1 MVKGQRMSLR
11 DMVEIELP
19 LNRKERFF
27 TGTVFPMIVC
37 KDNFKNFHIFTSL
50 IAGLGDIE
58 IEANPDST
66 NIQFFTEYSL
76 VESIYGSSRKRFPKP
91 RPTSK
96 DTPDIVILVNGET
109 KTLIAIEAK
118 MFGLPTSRKLV
129 DQMEN
134 QGKILDY
141 LKKCLSID
149 KIVHCAL
156 LPQKLASQLGDF
168 GYPVVTWEQIRDE
181 YGRIYQGDYFLE
193 LLKISLE
200 LYGDLVSRGVSFGQ
214 YAEAKMRGEDIYNLY
229 KANELNMIIMGRSRG
244 LQGAYSDIRL
254 DRWRNQHYET
264 SSVTE
269 PPNSN
274 WFFVKQ
280 FVERIDVI
288 VG

>member
-1 MVKGQRMSLR
+1 MKSEVSMMGMMHRFLSPTKIILGNGAASQAGEE
-11 DMVEIELP
+11 V
-19 LNRKERFF
+19 RKLGGKRAL
-27 TGTVFPMIVC
+27 IVT
-37 KDNFKNFHIFTSL
+37 DNGVLK
-50 IAGLGDIE
+50 AGLSGGVEKSLKARKIDFGIFDKV
-58 IEANPDST
+58 EAEPPARIID
-66 NIQFFTEYSL
+66 ECARVVLDEGY
-76 VESIYGSSRKRFPKP
+76 
-91 RPTSK
+91 
-96 DTPDIVILVNGET
+96 DIVIGVGGGSSLDV
-109 KTLIAIEAK
+109 AK
-118 MFGLPTSRKLV
+118 GVSIMAANK
-129 DQMEN
+129 
-134 QGKILDY
+134 GKILDY